1 MLIKLTIL
9 GLLAAGLLTGTI
21 GTRAERP
28 NPRLT
33 PGAALPVTA
42 ADVCAPGYARRVRD
56 VPLSVKRQAF
66 AEYGVVPRPG
76 ERFEI
81 DHLVPLELGGANSL
95 ANLWPQPFAGQ
106 WTAGDK
112 DRLENCLHRQVC
124 AGREP
129 LAQAQ
134 QDIASD
140 WVGTYGRTLAGGRTD
155 GH

>member
-28 NPRLT
+28 DPRRT
-33 PGAALPVTA
+33 PGAILPVTA
-42 ADVCAPGYARRVRD
+42 ADVCAPGYTRRVRH
-56 VPLSVKRQAF
+56 VPLSEKGQAF
-66 AEYGVVPRPG
+66 AAYGVVPRPG

-81 DHLVPLELGGANSL
+81 DHLVPLEIGGANSL
-95 ANLWPQPFAGQ
+95 LNLWPQPFAGQ
-106 WTAGDK
+106 WTAADK
-112 DRLENCLHRQVC
+112 DRLENRLHRQVC
-124 AGREP
+124 AGQEP

-134 QDIASD
+134 QEIASD
-140 WVGTYGRTLAGGRTD
+140 WIAAYRRTFAGGKIN